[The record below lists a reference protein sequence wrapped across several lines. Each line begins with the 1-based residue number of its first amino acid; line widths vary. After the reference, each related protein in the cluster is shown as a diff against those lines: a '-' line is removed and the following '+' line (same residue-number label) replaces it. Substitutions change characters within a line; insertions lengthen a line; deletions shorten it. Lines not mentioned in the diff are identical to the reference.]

1 MNVYIYDS
9 GMQGESSVKEIT
21 KAIEV
26 LNKVR
31 TKLKLDCIIITR
43 GGGSIDDL
51 WIFNDWDIIQSIY
64 KSKVPIFTGR
74 S

>member
-1 MNVYIYDS
+1 
-9 GMQGESSVKEIT
+9 MQGESSIKEIT

-31 TKLKLDCIIITR
+31 KKLKLDCIIITR

-51 WIFNDWDIIQSIY
+51 WIFNDWNIIYSIFMCFLY
-64 KSKVPIFTGR
+64 FIISVKCVMAG
-74 S
+74 